1 MGKRNRDKLLEQSM
15 YDYLLKMQYELEL
28 CRQHS
33 EPYPC
38 IMNALGENLV
48 GVRCT
53 KYNRKVCTGYYTEAR
68 EDAHGFA

>member
-1 MGKRNRDKLLEQSM
+1 MPKRNRENLMGQSLYDLLLS
-15 YDYLLKMQYELEL
+15 MQYELEL

-48 GVRCT
+48 GVRCI
-53 KYNRKVCTGYYTEAR
+53 KYNAKCDKCLQDWLNEKP
-68 EDAHGFA
+68 

>member
-1 MGKRNRDKLLEQSM
+1 MGKRNRDKLMQQSM
-15 YDYLLKMQYELEL
+15 YDFLLKMQYELEL

-53 KYNRKVCTGYYTEAR
+53 KYNRKCNECLQSWMN
-68 EDAHGFA
+68 EDPF

>member
-1 MGKRNRDKLLEQSM
+1 MPKRNRDKLMAQSL
-15 YDYLLKMQYELEL
+15 YDMLLSMNNELDL

-53 KYNRKVCTGYYTEAR
+53 KYNRNCAKCLQDWMNE
-68 EDAHGFA
+68 FPI